1 MGYAWCRVEKRGVVG
16 WLQLDLEVLDGS
28 SDEADHEMERGVHCV
43 TDLVF
48 HSKDYSRNKI

>member
-28 SDEADHEMERGVHCV
+28 SDEADHEMERGDHCV
-43 TDLVF
+43 KDLVC
-48 HSKDYSRNKI
+48 HSIDYS